1 MRRIEQGLELIWP
14 FALALIMEL
23 GTIVFLGFGLAHD
36 LGGHEVAGSV
46 ETNTPFDP
54 SASMKSRRGR
64 KSDPA
69 VLNFIE
75 RFQKLHGRTP
85 TGSQIRT
92 EFSELPKSTAY
103 DVAARA
109 KAGPNSGLGLL
120 VVR

>member
-1 MRRIEQGLELIWP
+1 VRRIEQGLELIWP

-36 LGGHEVAGSV
+36 LGGHDVASSK
-46 ETNTPFDP
+46 PFDP

-92 EFSELPKSTAY
+92 EFPELPKSTAY